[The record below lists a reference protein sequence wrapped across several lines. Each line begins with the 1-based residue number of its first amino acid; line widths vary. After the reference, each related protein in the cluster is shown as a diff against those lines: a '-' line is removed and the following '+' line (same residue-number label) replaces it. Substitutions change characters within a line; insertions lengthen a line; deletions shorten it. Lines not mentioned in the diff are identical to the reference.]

1 MSLLPVDEA
10 LSRLLKGAEPKG
22 EEKVSISDA
31 HGRILSQNISSNRAQ
46 PPFNASAMDGYAVR
60 YDDACKAGMTL
71 RVVGE
76 SAAGRSFTGVVNKGE
91 AVRIFT
97 GAPVPAQA
105 NTILIQENT
114 KIIAE
119 NVIKVT
125 EPAQKDRHIRLKGVD
140 FDENQMLLEKSR
152 RLDYS
157 ALTLAACMNQSHMAV
172 FEKPDVYV
180 LATGDELVEPGG
192 TPDENQIIS
201 SNSYGVVALC
211 SSAGASAVDL
221 GIAADNLDD
230 IKTRVQKAID
240 SKADIL
246 VTIGGASVGDYDLVQ
261 KALIDMGMELNFWKI
276 AMRPGK
282 PLMFGQLGNMR
293 FMGLPGNPASCLV
306 TANLFLAPLV
316 RKLSGNRATQV
327 IQKARTTVD
336 LTENASRQDYM
347 RARIEYDKNGNLTA
361 TPFSRQDSSLVRVF
375 ADANGL
381 LIRPPNAKPAKKGD
395 TCDVILLDS

>member
-10 LSRLLKGAEPKG
+10 LDRLLDGAEPKG
-22 EEKVSISDA
+22 EEQVSISNA
-31 HGRILSQNISSNRAQ
+31 HGRILSQSITSKRAQ

-60 YDDACKAGMTL
+60 YMDANTVGMTL

-76 SAAGRSFTGVVNKGE
+76 SAAGHRFSGSIGQGE

-97 GAPVPAQA
+97 GAPVPDDAD
-105 NTILIQENT
+105 TILIQENT
-114 KIIAE
+114 KAVQDNIIE
-119 NVIKVT
+119 VID
-125 EPAQKDRHIRLKGVD
+125 PAQANRHIRLKGVD
-140 FDENQMLLEKSR
+140 FDEDQMLLKKSR
-152 RLDYS
+152 YLDYS
-157 ALTLAACMNQSHMAV
+157 ALTLTACMNQSHVSV
-172 FEKPDVYV
+172 FQKPNVCV

-201 SNSYGVVALC
+201 SNSYGVNALC
-211 SSAGASAVDL
+211 SNAGANVHDL
-221 GIAADNLDD
+221 GIASDNMDD
-230 IKTRVQKAID
+230 IKARVQKAID

-261 KALIDMGMELNFWKI
+261 KALVDMGMELNFWKI

-282 PLMFGQLGNMR
+282 PLMFGKLGDMR

-306 TANLFLAPLV
+306 TAILFLAPLV
-316 RKLSGNRATQV
+316 RKLAGNPALQI
-327 IQKARTTVD
+327 IQKAKTTID
-336 LTENASRQDYM
+336 LPENAERQDYM
-347 RARIEYDKNGNLTA
+347 RARIERDENGDLIA

-381 LIRPPNAKPAKKGD
+381 LIRTPCAKAAKSGD
-395 TCDVILLDS
+395 ICDIIMLDD

>member
-10 LSRLLKGAEPKG
+10 LSRLLNDAEPRG
-22 EEKVSISDA
+22 EEKVSIAKA
-31 HGRILSQNISSNRAQ
+31 HGRFLSQNITSKRAQ

-60 YDDACKAGMTL
+60 YADANKAGMTL
-71 RVVGE
+71 HVVGE
-76 SAAGRSFTGVVNKGE
+76 SAAGHRFNGSFGQGE
-91 AVRIFT
+91 TVRIFT
-97 GAPVPAQA
+97 GAPVPIEAD
-105 NTILIQENT
+105 TILIQENA
-114 KIIAE
+114 KVIGD
-119 NVIKVT
+119 NVIEVT
-125 EPAQKDRHIRLKGVD
+125 DPVQANRHIRLKGVD
-140 FDENQMLLEKSR
+140 FDENQMLLQKSR

-157 ALTLAACMNQSHMAV
+157 ALTLAACMNQSHVSV
-172 FEKPDVYV
+172 FKKPKICV

-192 TPDENQIIS
+192 TPGEDQIIS
-201 SNSYGVVALC
+201 SNSLGVVALC
-211 SSAGASAVDL
+211 SSAGAEAVDL
-221 GIAADNLDD
+221 GIASDDMDD

-261 KALIDMGMELNFWKI
+261 KALVEMGMELNFWKI

-282 PLMFGQLGNMR
+282 PLMFGKLGDMR

-316 RKLSGNRATQV
+316 RKLAGNPATQV
-327 IQKARTTVD
+327 IQKANTTAD
-336 LTENASRQDYM
+336 LPENTERQEYI
-347 RARIEYDKNGNLTA
+347 RARIERDDNGDLIA

-381 LIRPPNAKPAKKGD
+381 LIRPPNAKATKAGE
-395 TCDVILLDS
+395 TCDIILLDD